1 MLKHGGRSEIA
12 MIEEDQA
19 QCYCIGSSSDRAAAG
34 APTHKYCKSFLP
46 GMAPPDGIHETFYG
60 TFPNGTKFSA
70 AYETFDTER
79 CVRHAMGH
87 ADAVEPLTRFLL
99 KYL

>member
-1 MLKHGGRSEIA
+1 MIHMRSLHTDIH
-12 MIEEDQA
+12 I
-19 QCYCIGSSSDRAAAG
+19 YVFNG
-34 APTHKYCKSFLP
+34 A
-46 GMAPPDGIHETFYG
+46 GMAPPDGKHETFYG
-60 TFPNGTKFSA
+60 TFPNGTNFSA

>member
-1 MLKHGGRSEIA
+1 MGKNGGRSEIA

-19 QCYCIGSSSDRAAAG
+19 RCYCIGSSSDPAASG
-34 APTHKYCKSFLP
+34 APTLDYCKKFLP
-46 GMAPPDGIHETFYG
+46 GMAPPDGKHETFYG
-60 TFPNGTKFSA
+60 TFPNGTNFSA

-87 ADAVEPLTRFLL
+87 ADAIEPLTRFLV